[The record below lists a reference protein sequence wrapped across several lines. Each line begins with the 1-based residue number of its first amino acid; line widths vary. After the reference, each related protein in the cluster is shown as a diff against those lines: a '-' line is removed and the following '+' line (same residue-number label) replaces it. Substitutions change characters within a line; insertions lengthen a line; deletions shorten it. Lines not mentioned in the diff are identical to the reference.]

1 MNVVKL
7 VAVASS
13 LFLSCAA
20 PATRPAGVAVV
31 ELFTSQGCSSCP
43 PAEAVLADE
52 SADAK
57 RDGRAVFTLAF
68 HVDYWDRGGWAD
80 PFSSA
85 AYTQRQSG
93 YSRSFHLDN
102 VYTPQMVVNGRSEFV
117 GSDRAAADKA
127 IAAAVAAPPAV
138 TLSVTVA
145 KVGSGYA
152 ARYAGAVPAGSDVNV
167 AVVERGLST
176 DVKGGENGG
185 RRLDQP
191 AVVRWFTTV
200 HPIGDGGE
208 VTIPA
213 LPAGVKADHATVVVY
228 AQRPTDRAVL
238 GAAAAAMP

>member
-1 MNVVKL
+1 MNVVKV

-57 RDGRAVFTLAF
+57 ADGRAVFTLAF

-80 PFSSA
+80 PFSNA
-85 AYTQRQSG
+85 AFTQRQSD
-93 YSRSFHLDN
+93 YSRAFHLGN
-102 VYTPQMVVNGRSEFV
+102 VYTPQMVVNGRTQFV

-127 IAAAVAAPPAV
+127 IADAVAVPPAV
-138 TLSVTVA
+138 AVSITVDKA
-145 KVGSGYA
+145 GSGYA
-152 ARYAGAVPAGSDVNV
+152 VRYTGAVPAGSDVNV

-176 DVKGGENGG
+176 DVKAGENGG

-191 AVVRWFTTV
+191 AVVRWFATV
-200 HPIGDGGE
+200 HPNGDTGV

-213 LPAGVKADHATVVVY
+213 LPAGVKADRATVVVY

-238 GAAAAAMP
+238 GAAAAPLP